1 MAKQFA
7 IIRVEKHK
15 KGSVSAVNNHNFRNG
30 NIESNIKTEK
40 TKDNILLFGTDNIK
54 NDINSYIETSGIK
67 PRNKDTVLFQEF
79 VLTASPE
86 FFFNNKDGSKK
97 TKEQYEK
104 NLKDWIKTQVD
115 YLKKENYG
123 ICVNAV
129 VHLDE
134 STPHIH
140 AVVLPIKDGKFNCK
154 AFYRGKN
161 SYSKL
166 LDQYAVQNKKHGL
179 IRGEEQSLADHKTL
193 KDFRNLAQKHMQD
206 LEIKQRN
213 IASRNSDLV
222 KKETNFLGLEKK
234 FTYDETKRLIKESNK
249 KTLNAYSFYKHNYK
263 TQYTVNIGLEKQN
276 SQQKKEIDLLNEKQ
290 KKLNKE
296 IRDLNFQL
304 KKINQLEVER
314 DFYYEV
320 AKEAKEALSDILKHP
335 FKSIKDLK
343 NFFDFRKNSL
353 KTTTYKETEQE
364 KNTNKNNELEEKSLS
379 RAVDSKILDKD
390 TLQQKLTQN
399 EPKQPEDETKPKPF
413 KM

>member
-15 KGSVSAVNNHNFRNG
+15 KGSTSAVNNHNFRNG
-30 NIESNIKTEK
+30 NVETNIKTEK

-54 NDINSYIETSGIK
+54 NDINDYIETSGIK

-86 FFFNNKDGSKK
+86 FFFNNKDGTKK
-97 TKEQYEK
+97 TKEEYKK
-104 NLKDWIKTQVD
+104 NLDDWIKTQVD

-166 LDQYAVQNKKHGL
+166 LDQYATYNKKHGL

-193 KDFRNLAQKHMQD
+193 KDYRDLAQKHMSD
-206 LEIKQRN
+206 LEIKKRN
-213 IASRNSDLV
+213 IASQNSGLV

-234 FTYDETKRLIKESNK
+234 FTYEETRKIIKKSNA
-249 KTLNAYSFYKHNYK
+249 KTMNAYSFYKHNYK
-263 TQYTVNIGLEKQN
+263 TQYTVNVGLEKQN

-290 KKLNKE
+290 KKLNKD
-296 IRDLNFQL
+296 IKDLSFELRKTKQV
-304 KKINQLEVER
+304 ETER
-314 DFYYEV
+314 DYYYSV
-320 AKEAKEALSDILKHP
+320 LKDAKDALGEILQHP
-335 FKSIKDLK
+335 FKTIKDLR
-343 NFFDFRKNSL
+343 DFLNYKKSSL
-353 KTTTYKETEQE
+353 KSDTYNNLNDE
-364 KNTNKNNELEEKSLS
+364 KNINENNELEEKPLS
-379 RAVDSKILDKD
+379 QEPNSKIASKD
-390 TLQQKLTQN
+390 TLQEKLTQN
-399 EPKQPEDETKPKPF
+399 DQEEHTTQRKL

>member
-15 KGSVSAVNNHNFRNG
+15 KGSTTAVNNHNFRNG
-30 NIESNIKTEK
+30 EIESNIQKEK
-40 TKDNILLFGTDNIK
+40 TKDNILLFGTNNIK
-54 NDINSYIETSGIK
+54 TDINNYIETSGIK

-97 TKEQYEK
+97 TKEEYKK
-104 NLKDWIKTQVD
+104 NLDDWIKTQVD

-166 LDQYAVQNKKHGL
+166 LDQYATYNKKHGL
-179 IRGEEQSLADHKTL
+179 IRGEEQSLADHTTL
-193 KDFRNLAQKHMQD
+193 KEYRDLAQKHMTD
-206 LEIKQRN
+206 LEIKKRN
-213 IASRNSDLV
+213 IASKNSNLV
-222 KKETNFLGLEKK
+222 KKETNFFGLEKK
-234 FTYDETKRLIKESNK
+234 FTYDETRRIIKKSNE
-249 KTLNAYSFYKHNYK
+249 KTMNAYSFYKYNYK

-276 SQQKKEIDLLNEKQ
+276 SQQKKEIDLLNEKE

-296 IRDLNFQL
+296 IKDLSFQL
-304 KKINQLEVER
+304 KKTKQFEEER
-314 DFYYEV
+314 NYYFDV
-320 AKEAKEALSDILKHP
+320 LKDAKQALSDILKHP
-335 FKSIKDLK
+335 FNTIKDLK
-343 NFFDFRKNSL
+343 NFLDFKKEKENSL
-353 KTTTYKETEQE
+353 KSTTYKETEEE
-364 KNTNKNNELEEKSLS
+364 KNINKNNELEEKPLS
-379 RAVDSKILDKD
+379 QEPNFKIASKDA
-390 TLQQKLTQN
+390 LQEKLAQN
-399 EPKQPEDETKPKPF
+399 EQEEPKVKAF

>member
-15 KGSVSAVNNHNFRNG
+15 KGSTSAVNNHNFRNG
-30 NIESNIKTEK
+30 EIESNIKKEK
-40 TKDNILLFGTDNIK
+40 TKDNILLFGTNNIK

-104 NLKDWIKTQVD
+104 NLNDWIKTQVD

-166 LDQYAVQNKKHGL
+166 LDQYATYNKKHG
-179 IRGEEQSLADHKTL
+179 
-193 KDFRNLAQKHMQD
+193 
-206 LEIKQRN
+206 
-213 IASRNSDLV
+213 
-222 KKETNFLGLEKK
+222 
-234 FTYDETKRLIKESNK
+234 
-249 KTLNAYSFYKHNYK
+249 
-263 TQYTVNIGLEKQN
+263 
-276 SQQKKEIDLLNEKQ
+276 
-290 KKLNKE
+290 
-296 IRDLNFQL
+296 
-304 KKINQLEVER
+304 
-314 DFYYEV
+314 
-320 AKEAKEALSDILKHP
+320 
-335 FKSIKDLK
+335 
-343 NFFDFRKNSL
+343 
-353 KTTTYKETEQE
+353 
-364 KNTNKNNELEEKSLS
+364 
-379 RAVDSKILDKD
+379 
-390 TLQQKLTQN
+390 
-399 EPKQPEDETKPKPF
+399 
-413 KM
+413 

>member
-15 KGSVSAVNNHNFRNG
+15 KGSTSAVNNHNFRNG
-30 NIESNIKTEK
+30 EIESNIKKEK
-40 TKDNILLFGTDNIK
+40 TKDNILLFGTNNIK

-97 TKEQYEK
+97 TKDQYEK

-166 LDQYAVQNKKHGL
+166 LDQYALHNKKHGL
-179 IRGEEQSLADHKTL
+179 IRGEEQSLADHTTL
-193 KDFRNLAQKHMQD
+193 KEYRDLAQKHITD
-206 LEIKQRN
+206 LEIKKRN
-213 IASRNSDLV
+213 IASRNSNLV

-234 FTYDETKRLIKESNK
+234 FSYDETKRLIKISNE
-249 KTLNAYSFYKHNYK
+249 KTMNAYSFYKHNYK
-263 TQYTVNIGLEKQN
+263 IQFSVNNGLEKQN
-276 SQQKKEIDLLNEKQ
+276 NEQKKQIEELKKKE
-290 KKLNKE
+290 KKLNSDIKAME
-296 IRDLNFQL
+296 LKQRSLNQ
-304 KKINQLEVER
+304 IDEER
-314 DFYYEV
+314 NYYYDILND
-320 AKEAKEALSDILKHP
+320 AKEALSDIVKQP
-335 FKSIKDLK
+335 FKTMKDLK
-343 NFFDFRKNSL
+343 DFLTNRKNTL
-353 KTTTYKETEQE
+353 KSTTYEQTEEE
-364 KNTNKNNELEEKSLS
+364 KNINKNKELEEKPLS
-379 RAVDSKILDKD
+379 RAVNLKIMDKD
-390 TLQQKLTQN
+390 TLQQKLAQN
-399 EPKQPEDETKPKPF
+399 EQEEPKVKAF

>member
-30 NIESNIKTEK
+30 NIETNIKTEK
-40 TKDNILLFGTDNIK
+40 TKDNILLFGTNNIK
-54 NDINSYIETSGIK
+54 NDINTYIENSGIK

-79 VLTASPE
+79 ILTASPE

-97 TKEQYEK
+97 TKEQYDK

-166 LDQYAVQNKKHGL
+166 LDQYATYNKKHGL
-179 IRGEEQSLADHKTL
+179 IRGEEQSLADHTTL
-193 KDFRNLAQKHMQD
+193 KEYRDLAQKHMTD
-206 LEIKQRN
+206 LEIKKRN
-213 IASRNSDLV
+213 IASRNNNLV
-222 KKETNFLGLEKK
+222 KKETNFFGLEKK
-234 FTYDETKRLIKESNK
+234 FTYDETRRIIKKSNE
-249 KTLNAYSFYKHNYK
+249 KTMNAYSFYKHNYK
-263 TQYTVNIGLEKQN
+263 IQFSVNNGLEKQN
-276 SQQKKEIDLLNEKQ
+276 NEQKKQIDLLNEKE

-296 IRDLNFQL
+296 IKDLGFQL
-304 KKINQLEVER
+304 KKAKQFEEER
-314 DFYYEV
+314 NYYYDV
-320 AKEAKEALSDILKHP
+320 LKDAKDALSDILKHP
-335 FKSIKDLK
+335 FNTIKDLK
-343 NFFDFRKNSL
+343 NFLDFKKEKENSL
-353 KTTTYKETEQE
+353 KSTTYKEMEEE
-364 KNTNKNNELEEKSLS
+364 KNINKNNELEEKPLS
-379 RAVDSKILDKD
+379 QEPNIEIVSKER
-390 TLQQKLTQN
+390 LQEKLAQN
-399 EPKQPEDETKPKPF
+399 EQEEPKVRAF

>member
-30 NIESNIKTEK
+30 NVETNIKTEK
-40 TKDNILLFGTDNIK
+40 TKDNILLFGTNNIK
-54 NDINSYIETSGIK
+54 NDINTYIENSGIK

-79 VLTASPE
+79 ILTASPE

-97 TKEQYEK
+97 TKEQYDK
-104 NLKDWIKTQVD
+104 NLNDWIKTQVD

-166 LDQYAVQNKKHGL
+166 LDQYALHNKKHGL
-179 IRGEEQSLADHKTL
+179 IRGEEQSLADHTTL
-193 KDFRNLAQKHMQD
+193 KEYRDLAQKHMTD
-206 LEIKQRN
+206 LEIKKRN
-213 IASRNSDLV
+213 IASRNNNLV
-222 KKETNFLGLEKK
+222 KKETNFFGLEKK
-234 FTYDETKRLIKESNK
+234 FTYDETRRIIKKSNER
-249 KTLNAYSFYKHNYK
+249 TMNAYSFYKHNYK
-263 TQYTVNIGLEKQN
+263 IQFSVNNGLEKQN
-276 SQQKKEIDLLNEKQ
+276 NEQKKQIDLLNEKE

-296 IRDLNFQL
+296 IKDLGFQL
-304 KKINQLEVER
+304 KKAKQFEEER
-314 DFYYEV
+314 NYYYDV
-320 AKEAKEALSDILKHP
+320 LKDAKDALSDILKHP
-335 FKSIKDLK
+335 FNTIKDLK
-343 NFFDFRKNSL
+343 NFLDFKKEKENSL
-353 KTTTYKETEQE
+353 KSTTYKETEEE
-364 KNTNKNNELEEKSLS
+364 KNINKNNELEEKPLS
-379 RAVDSKILDKD
+379 QEPNIEIVSKER
-390 TLQQKLTQN
+390 LQEKLAQSEQE
-399 EPKQPEDETKPKPF
+399 EPKVRAF